1 MEVTDVLRDR
11 MQAPAGLQRMVA
23 VSVGAHVLLAVGLL
37 LTPARFLGRDTEAP
51 RTVMTISLGGG
62 GAADSGGMT
71 PMGGRAV
78 QVQTPPEEAA
88 KREPVRP
95 PAAKAPEMVLPR
107 RDVKVSNKTAPA
119 PKVTQAPD
127 DARGRTPSRGAET
140 IKGSTSAETL
150 VRGQGFGLSSGGGPG
165 GGSRLDVGDFCCP
178 EYIQTMVQRIR
189 SIWQM
194 NQGVS
199 GEVNIKFTIQRDGK
213 ITDTSVE
220 RSSGNI
226 ALDLAARRAVA
237 VTQLPP
243 LPDAFPNPTLGVHL
257 NFQYQK

>member
-1 MEVTDVLRDR
+1 
-11 MQAPAGLQRMVA
+11 MVA
-23 VSVGAHVLLAVGLL
+23 VSVGAHVLFAAGLL
-37 LTPARFLGRDTEAP
+37 LTPARFLGRVAEPP

-62 GAADSGGMT
+62 GVTDSGGMT

-78 QVQTPPEEAA
+78 QIQTPPEEVP
-88 KREPVRP
+88 KPEPVRP
-95 PAAKAPEMVLPR
+95 PAAKAPEMALPR
-107 RDVKVSNKTAPA
+107 RDVKVNNKTAPA

-127 DARGRTPSRGAET
+127 DARGRTPSKGAQT
-140 IKGSTSAETL
+140 VKGSTSAETL

-178 EYIQTMVQRIR
+178 EYIQTMVQRIK

-199 GEVNIKFTIQRDGK
+199 GEVNIKFTIQRDGR

-220 RSSGNI
+220 KSSGNF

>member
-1 MEVTDVLRDR
+1 MDVSDILRDR
-11 MQAPAGLQRMVA
+11 MHEPAGLQRMVA
-23 VSVGAHVLLAVGLL
+23 VSIAAHVLFAAALL
-37 LTPARFLGRDTEAP
+37 LTPARFLGREAEAP
-51 RTVMTISLGGG
+51 RTIMTISLAGGG
-62 GAADSGGMT
+62 TADSGGMT

-78 QVQTPPEEAA
+78 QVQTSPEEAT
-88 KREPVRP
+88 KPQPVRP

-107 RDVKVSNKTAPA
+107 RDVKVNTKNSPA

-127 DARGRTPSRGAET
+127 DARGRTPSRGAQT
-140 IKGSTSAETL
+140 AKGSTSAETL

-194 NQGVS
+194 RQGVD
-199 GEVNIKFTIQRDGK
+199 GEVNIKFTIQRDGR

-220 RSSGNI
+220 KSSGNI

-243 LPDAFPNPTLGVHL
+243 LPDAFPNSTLGVHL